1 MSLAAIGQTIVVMLL
16 WASCFPLIT
25 IGIDYAPHLTFAA
38 LRAEIAGASLI
49 GLAVLLGKPRPRG
62 ARNWLMLGIVG
73 FGATSLGYFG
83 MFHAAEFV
91 SPGIATVIANTQPLL
106 AAALAALLLDERLS
120 IRKALGLAL
129 GFAGILAIAAP
140 QLTSSAGNAYAFG
153 FALIIMA
160 ALGVTIS
167 NVTIKK
173 IAGGIDPLFA
183 MGIQM
188 LVGGWPLVLI
198 AGLTEEPINIVWT
211 WEFIAALLLLSLL
224 GSALVYWLWFK
235 ILEDVPLTSAN
246 AFSFLIPMFG
256 LLIGALF
263 FGETFGW
270 VELVGITLTLV
281 GIGLVASPHSE
292 EPRRRPAE
300 SEFCRE
306 RRK

>member
-256 LLIGALF
+256 MLIGALF

>member
-235 ILEDVPLTSAN
+235 ILEDIPLTSAN

-256 LLIGALF
+256 MLIGALF

>member
-62 ARNWLMLGIVG
+62 ATNWLMLGIVG

-235 ILEDVPLTSAN
+235 ILEDIPLTSAN

-256 LLIGALF
+256 MLIGALF